1 MTRCSFVTGA
11 GRGIGRAIAAALAE
25 PGGHMVLH
33 CHRSAAQIEELAA
46 ELRAA
51 GTEITVCRADLAEK
65 ESIRRMLDEL
75 RENKIEIDLLVN
87 NAGTSEW
94 GLFCE
99 LSERRWKEVMEIN
112 LGSAYRLMRAVIPA
126 MVRKK
131 SGVIVNVASM
141 WGLCG
146 ASCEAA
152 YAASK
157 AGLISLTRSLA
168 RELGPSG
175 IRVNAVAPGV
185 IRTDMMDSFT
195 PGEIAALA
203 AETPLGR
210 VGEAAEVA
218 EAVRFLASERASFIT
233 GQTLV
238 VDGGYLA

>member
-1 MTRCSFVTGA
+1 MTRCSLITGA
-11 GRGIGRAIAAALAE
+11 ARGIGHAIAKALAE
-25 PGGHMVLH
+25 PGDHMILH
-33 CHRSAAQIEELAA
+33 YNHSTAQVEELAR
-46 ELRAA
+46 ELETR
-51 GTEITVCRADLAEK
+51 GVKITICRADLAKK
-65 ESIRRMLDEL
+65 EEIGAMLDEIRARDL
-75 RENKIEIDLLVN
+75 RIDLLVN

-94 GLFCE
+94 GLLCD
-99 LSERRWKEVMEIN
+99 LSDSRWEEVLEIN
-112 LGSAYRLMRAVIPA
+112 LSSAYRLMRAVIPA
-126 MVRKK
+126 MVRNHQ
-131 SGVIVNVASM
+131 GVIVNVASM

-185 IRTDMMDSFT
+185 IRTDMMNSFS
-195 PGEIAALA
+195 EEDIAALA
-203 AETPLGR
+203 EDTPLGR
-210 VGEAAEVA
+210 PGEAVEVA
-218 EAVRFLASERASFIT
+218 AAVRFLASEEASFIT

>member
-1 MTRCSFVTGA
+1 MTRCSLITGA
-11 GRGIGRAIAAALAE
+11 ARGIGHAIAKALAM
-25 PGGHMVLH
+25 PGDHMILH
-33 CHRSAAQIEELAA
+33 YNHSAAQVEELER
-46 ELRAA
+46 ELLAL
-51 GTEITVCRADLAEK
+51 GVKITLCRADLANK
-65 ESIRRMLDEL
+65 EEIGGMLDEIHKAGL
-75 RENKIEIDLLVN
+75 EIDLLVN

-94 GLFCE
+94 GLLCD
-99 LSERRWKEVMEIN
+99 LSDSRWEEVLEIN
-112 LGSAYRLMRAVIPA
+112 LSSAYRLMRAVIPS
-126 MVRKK
+126 MVRNHQ
-131 SGVIVNVASM
+131 GVIVNVASM

-185 IRTDMMDSFT
+185 IRTDMMKTFSEED
-195 PGEIAALA
+195 IAALA
-203 AETPLGR
+203 ADTPLGR
-210 VGEAAEVA
+210 PGEADEVA
-218 EAVRFLASERASFIT
+218 AAVRFLASEEASFIT